1 MVPPPDEAPP
11 ALLVVLVA
19 EPPDFLHENVRD
31 GLSLDTTSPYLCRTP
46 PPDDL
51 AGLDPPPDLP
61 APTLV
66 ADGDR

>member
-31 GLSLDTTSPYLCRTP
+31 SLNLDTTSVLPLPHTP
-46 PPDDL
+46 
-51 AGLDPPPDLP
+51 
-61 APTLV
+61 T
-66 ADGDR
+66 R